1 MDVVSLG
8 YQTDLAIRRTEGSQ
22 ITDCGDHIVV
32 RTERNPGYWWGN
44 FILLA
49 EPPRAG
55 EADRWLARFAAL
67 FPAARHRTFGV
78 DVTDAAA
85 VGEAGFAAAGFRAER
100 NVVLTASSVIQP
112 RQPSLAVRVRPL
124 ATGDDWRQS
133 AALRLACFEP
143 DAAARPA
150 AGPDVSADEQEFD
163 ARKLAVRRQLTETGR
178 AAWFGAFAAG
188 RLVAQLGL
196 VPAGHGLARYQ
207 DVETHPEFRRQGL
220 AGLLVW
226 RAGTYG
232 LTDLGA
238 VRLVIVADPG
248 YHAFRL
254 YQSLGFGRAEDQVG
268 FEQTP

>member
-8 YQTDLAIRRTEGSQ
+8 FQTDLAVRRTEGSQ
-22 ITDCGDHIVV
+22 ITDCGDHVVV

-49 EPPRAG
+49 DPPRAG
-55 EADRWLARFAAL
+55 EADQWLARFAAL

-78 DVTDAAA
+78 DVTDAAT
-85 VGEAGFAAAGFRAER
+85 VGEGGFAAAGFRVER

-112 RQPSLAVRVRPL
+112 RQPGLAVRIRPL
-124 ATGDDWRQS
+124 ATADDWRQS

-143 DAAARPA
+143 EATASAA
-150 AGPDVSADEQEFD
+150 EQEFD
-163 ARKLAVRRQLTETGR
+163 ARKLAVRRRLTETGR

-220 AGLLVW
+220 AGTLVW

-238 VRLVIVADPG
+238 ARLVIVADPG
-248 YHAFRL
+248 YHAYRL
-254 YQSLGFGRAEDQVG
+254 YQTLGFRRTEDQVG

>member
-8 YQTDLAIRRTEGSQ
+8 YQTDLAIRRTEGSE
-22 ITDCGDHIVV
+22 ITDFGDHIVV

-49 EPPRAG
+49 APPLAG
-55 EADRWLARFAAL
+55 EVDRWLARFAAL
-67 FPAARHRTFGV
+67 FPAAEHRTFGV

-85 VGEAGFAAAGFRAER
+85 VDEAGFAAAGLRAER
-100 NVVLTASSVIQP
+100 NVVLSALSVSRP
-112 RQPSLAVRVRPL
+112 RQPCLAATVRQL

-133 AALRLACFEP
+133 AALRLACFAP
-143 DAAARPA
+143 HPA

-163 ARKLAVRRQLTETGR
+163 ARKLAARRQLTETGR

-220 AGLLVW
+220 AGTLVW

-232 LTDLGA
+232 LAQLGA
-238 VRLVIVADPG
+238 ARLVIVADPG

-254 YQSLGFGRAEDQVG
+254 YESLGFRRAEDQVG
-268 FEQTP
+268 FERTP

>member
-8 YQTDLAIRRTEGSQ
+8 YQTDLDIRGTEGSQ
-22 ITDCGDHIVV
+22 ITDCGDHMVV

-49 EPPRAG
+49 GPPRAG
-55 EADRWLARFAAL
+55 EVDRWLARFAAL
-67 FPAARHRTFGV
+67 FPAAKHRAFGV

-85 VGEAGFAAAGFRAER
+85 VEGAAFAAAGFRAER
-100 NVVLTASSVIQP
+100 NVVLTASSVIRP
-112 RQPSLAVRVRPL
+112 RQPRLAATVRQL
-124 ATGDDWRQS
+124 AGDDDWRQS
-133 AALRLACFEP
+133 AELRLACFEP
-143 DAAARPA
+143 APPA
-150 AGPDVSADEQEFD
+150 APTAAPGVSADEQEFD
-163 ARKLAVRRQLTETGR
+163 ARKLAARRELTETGR

-196 VPAGHGLARYQ
+196 VPAGNGLARYQ

-220 AGLLVW
+220 AGTLVW

-232 LTDLGA
+232 LAELGA
-238 VRLVIVADPG
+238 ARLVIVADPD

-254 YQSLGFGRAEDQVG
+254 YESLGFRRAEDQVG